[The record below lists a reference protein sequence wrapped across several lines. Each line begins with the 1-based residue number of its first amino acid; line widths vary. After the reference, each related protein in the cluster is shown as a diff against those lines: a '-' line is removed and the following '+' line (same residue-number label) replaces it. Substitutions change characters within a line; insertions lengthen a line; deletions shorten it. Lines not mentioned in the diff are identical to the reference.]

1 MAPRARLVHS
11 EPMAGEAGK
20 AETRKAGRGRSR
32 GRNVRITDV
41 AAAAGVAPM
50 TVSRVLNEPD
60 RVSPETA
67 RKVRAA
73 IKALGYVPNLLAGG
87 LSSRR
92 SRMVAAMVP
101 TIASPI
107 FSAPLQGFTDRLA
120 QAGYHVMLSL
130 TGYRAD
136 AEEAMLPA
144 VLARRPDALL
154 LTGARRGTAMRRM
167 LAAAGVPVVE
177 IWDSGPAFDSLV
189 GFDHEEVGREVAK
202 FFLAAGH
209 TRFAVLSASDPRA
222 EARAGGFLR
231 AAAEGGGE
239 IIETRR
245 LPAPSNVSEGRQALR
260 EIAPQLHGRTAL
272 FCSSDLIAL
281 GAVTEA
287 RALGIKVPD
296 ALAVCGFGDF
306 DAGRAS
312 EPSITTV
319 SVDGTAIGR
328 QAAELLLARMAGAA
342 AGPAVR
348 VPFRILPR
356 GST

>member
-1 MAPRARLVHS
+1 M
-11 EPMAGEAGK
+11 
-20 AETRKAGRGRSR
+20 
-32 GRNVRITDV
+32 RITDV
-41 AAAAGVAPM
+41 AQAAGVAPM
-50 TVSRVLNEPD
+50 TVSRVLNEPA
-60 RVSPETA
+60 RVAPDTA

-73 IKALGYVPNLLAGG
+73 IQALGYVPNLLAGG

-92 SRMVAAMVP
+92 SRMIAAMVP

-107 FSAPLQGFTDRLA
+107 FSAPLQGFTDRLM

-136 AEEAMLPA
+136 AEEALLPA
-144 VLARRPDALL
+144 VLSRRPDALL
-154 LTGARRGTAMRRM
+154 LTGARRGPALRRM
-167 LAAAGVPVVE
+167 LSAAGIPVVE
-177 IWDSGPAFDSLV
+177 IWDSGPAFDILV

-209 TRFAVLSASDPRA
+209 RRFAALAASDPRA

-231 AAAEGGGE
+231 AAAAGGGE

-245 LPAPSNVSEGRQALR
+245 LPAPSSMTEGREALR
-260 EIAPQLHGRTAL
+260 EIVPQLQARTAL
-272 FCSSDLIAL
+272 FCSSDLVAL
-281 GAVTEA
+281 GAITQA
-287 RALGIKVPD
+287 RALGIRVPE

-306 DAGRAS
+306 DAGRAA
-312 EPSITTV
+312 EPPITTV

-328 QAAELLLARMAGAA
+328 LAAELLLARLAGAV
-342 AGPAVR
+342 AGPGLR

>member
-1 MAPRARLVHS
+1 MAR
-11 EPMAGEAGK
+11 EANK
-20 AETRKAGRGRSR
+20 AETKKPGRGR

-41 AAAAGVAPM
+41 AEAAGVAPM
-50 TVSRVLNEPD
+50 TVSRVLNDPE

-67 RKVRAA
+67 RRVRAA
-73 IKALGYVPNLLAGG
+73 IKSMGYVPNLLAGG

-107 FSAPLQGFTDRLA
+107 FSAPIQGFTDRLA

-130 TGYRAD
+130 TGYRGD

-144 VLARRPDALL
+144 VLSRRPDALL
-154 LTGARRGTAMRRM
+154 LTGARHGPAARRM
-167 LAAAGVPVVE
+167 LAAAGIPVVE
-177 IWDSGPAFDSLV
+177 IWDVGPALDSLV

-209 TRFAVLSASDPRA
+209 TRFAALAASDPRA
-222 EARAGGFLR
+222 EARATGFLR
-231 AAAEGGGE
+231 EAAAGGGE
-239 IIETRR
+239 TIETRR
-245 LPAPSNVSEGRQALR
+245 LPAPSSITEGRQALR

-272 FCSSDLIAL
+272 FCSSDLVAL
-281 GAVTEA
+281 GAATEA
-287 RALGIKVPD
+287 RTLGIHVPE
-296 ALAVCGFGDF
+296 ALAICGFGDF
-306 DAGRAS
+306 DAGRAA
-312 EPSITTV
+312 EPPITTV
-319 SVDGTAIGR
+319 SVDGNAIGR

-342 AGPAVR
+342 AGPGVR